1 MLLASKHFTAP
12 GPMRIRLTPLWL
24 LALLSGGAP
33 ALAAQSAQDTPGFL
47 EGASLEVLSRNF
59 YLNNDYRSPTPAGK
73 SYKQEWAQG
82 FIASFA
88 SGFTPGTL
96 GVGVDAHGFLGLKL
110 DGGKGHSGTGLLPL
124 DHDGRSEDSYSSAG
138 GALKFKASRTT
149 LALGE
154 MTVATPV
161 FDTADKRL
169 QPEYASGLL
178 LSSRELEG
186 LDLQAGHF
194 NAFKNQDASTTK
206 GDFSGYGATTR
217 HASIDFIGAD
227 LFAGQ
232 ALGGALYASEL
243 SDTWRQYYANLHA
256 SLGQWFLDGNLYRTR
271 DQGQAAAGAI
281 DTTAYSLA
289 GKYRIDAQAF
299 TLAYQKIHGERLGL
313 RSHQHRPVGQVGLA
327 EQQAI
332 FPAFDIA
339 ARAQQVDHRKSGH
352 QQNAGT
358 WRGVA
363 GVSRATARHL
373 PGATDVSQPGSKAR
387 PDKEHEGV
395 EGHRQAANIGRCR
408 RRDSSDQP
416 GNTDGHSRDIDDA
429 GCQQQGNALFACTS
443 PGAATQSPMVATRLA
458 GSGSVFVVIRYR
470 PDDLPTASCTCPA

>member
-1 MLLASKHFTAP
+1 MLLASKHLTAP
-12 GPMRIRLTPLWL
+12 GPLRLRLKPLWL

-33 ALAAQSAQDTPGFL
+33 ALAAQGAQDTPGFL

-82 FIASFA
+82 FIASFE
-88 SGFTPGTL
+88 SGFTPGTI

-138 GALKFKASRTT
+138 GALKLKASRTT

-194 NAFKNQDASTTK
+194 NAFKNQDASTAK

-256 SLGQWFLDGNLYRTR
+256 SLGQLFLDGNLYRTR

-281 DTTAYSLA
+281 DTTAYSLS

-299 TLAYQKIHGERLGL
+299 TLAYQKIHGDTPFDFVGGDSIYLANSIKYADFNGPGERSWQARYDLDLGAL
-313 RSHQHRPVGQVGLA
+313 GIPGLSFMARYVSGRGIDGSHAPQGGAYNPFDSASGTYSPQQGRGGRHWERDLDLHYIVQSGPAKDLSLQLSHVSHRA
-327 EQQAI
+327 NAAQAG
-332 FPAFDIA
+332 D
-339 ARAQQVDHRKSGH
+339 
-352 QQNAGT
+352 
-358 WRGVA
+358 
-363 GVSRATARHL
+363 
-373 PGATDVSQPGSKAR
+373 
-387 PDKEHEGV
+387 
-395 EGHRQAANIGRCR
+395 
-408 RRDSSDQP
+408 
-416 GNTDGHSRDIDDA
+416 DID
-429 GCQQQGNALFACTS
+429 
-443 PGAATQSPMVATRLA
+443 RLYI
-458 GSGSVFVVIRYR
+458 VIQY
-470 PDDLPTASCTCPA
+470 PLKLGPF

>member
-1 MLLASKHFTAP
+1 MLLASKHLTAP
-12 GPMRIRLTPLWL
+12 GPLRLRLKPLWL

-82 FIASFA
+82 FIASFE
-88 SGFTPGTL
+88 SGFTPGTI

-186 LDLQAGHF
+186 LELQAGHF
-194 NAFKNQDASTTK
+194 NAFKNQDASTGK

-256 SLGQWFLDGNLYRTR
+256 SLGQLFLDGNLYRTR

-281 DTTAYSLA
+281 DTTAYSLS

-299 TLAYQKIHGERLGL
+299 TLAYQKIHGDTPFDFVGGDSIYLANSIKYADFNGPGERSWQARYDLDLGAL
-313 RSHQHRPVGQVGLA
+313 GIPGLSFMARYVSGRGIDGSHAPQGGAYNPFDSASGTYSPQQGRGGRHWERDLDLHYIVQSGPAKDLSLQLSHVSHRA
-327 EQQAI
+327 NAAQAG
-332 FPAFDIA
+332 D
-339 ARAQQVDHRKSGH
+339 
-352 QQNAGT
+352 
-358 WRGVA
+358 
-363 GVSRATARHL
+363 
-373 PGATDVSQPGSKAR
+373 
-387 PDKEHEGV
+387 
-395 EGHRQAANIGRCR
+395 
-408 RRDSSDQP
+408 
-416 GNTDGHSRDIDDA
+416 DID
-429 GCQQQGNALFACTS
+429 
-443 PGAATQSPMVATRLA
+443 RLYI
-458 GSGSVFVVIRYR
+458 VIQY
-470 PDDLPTASCTCPA
+470 PLKLGPF